1 MTSST
6 LPLDW
11 INIGTLTIPKP
22 PPPYFHGIT
31 HPGRRFQE
39 MRWDR
44 RPFLSHMDKEVL
56 GRFDPCGAA
65 MWHGCPHDQ
74 QKAKIWKDC
83 FKYVAP
89 IYLRWTAISSQW
101 QQHLVQHQNNKIK
114 TKHTHTHYLYQMWK
128 RQHVVTSVV
137 GQKYVSHLA
146 HVHLLPM
153 RTCINWKRLH
163 SQRHQTFHIGCC
175 CPHSERLYMVVL
187 HISMHH
193 TRTEYL
199 LNISN
204 LTWIESHNSSTGA

>member
-1 MTSST
+1 MEDST
-6 LPLDW
+6 LVEL
-11 INIGTLTIPKP
+11 
-22 PPPYFHGIT
+22 
-31 HPGRRFQE
+31 
-39 MRWDR
+39 
-44 RPFLSHMDKEVL
+44 
-56 GRFDPCGAA
+56 PCGMAVRMISKRQKYERIA
-65 MWHGCPHDQ
+65 LNTWHLYTYVGLQLAPNDNNTLYNT
-74 QKAKIWKDC
+74 KITKL
-83 FKYVAP
+83 K
-89 IYLRWTAISSQW
+89 
-101 QQHLVQHQNNKIK
+101 QN
-114 TKHTHTHYLYQMWK
+114 THTHYLYQMWK